1 QPLEKQADEAEEFLS
16 LRKQFD
22 RLKLVKIARVK
33 KDLSAKELTTQ
44 SEITALTKK
53 IEQVEKKLGDKTSKE
68 DLIDSQSNEL
78 ESKLNNLNHLVEE
91 LTQKYEHA
99 LGENNLQKQKR
110 DS

>member
-1 QPLEKQADEAEEFLS
+1 MFFKYKQNKNKSQNQLLQTQENLNRLLDIIKEISDRLQPLEKQADEAEEFLS

-53 IEQVEKKLGDKTSKE
+53 NRAG
-68 DLIDSQSNEL
+68 
-78 ESKLNNLNHLVEE
+78 
-91 LTQKYEHA
+91 
-99 LGENNLQKQKR
+99 
-110 DS
+110 